1 MKLGLLGLFLLS
13 FGVSAKVNFKTF
25 KPTGGVTSGGGYV
38 IVCEEDKTVEL
49 LDFFEASQ
57 TIRGYAL
64 RDLPAGNDVYQKA
77 HAVIDRIQG
86 FSKAFNQDWHKTLD
100 EFKKGDMTFIDR
112 GVITDIND
120 GRTVVSPSRKCFK
133 VQAGLQVKNP
143 GPYQYRV
150 MIDKDLWNK
159 MNDFTK
165 VGLLVHEVI
174 YKTALAQ
181 GHEDSDKVRLVNS
194 FLFSKYTETFKEF
207 DYLEIFQFAKVD
219 GCFETK
225 TQFQN
230 ETLGNSEY
238 QITYKVSDF
247 NYSAEKFTGFTCGE
261 QMIEKFIDQGTLY
274 LDPQTEVK
282 FNRGSDDICFIKENA
297 SMFQRNDDQHFVHHV
312 CFKLYAVNNYHLSF
326 SRTSTL
332 WPEFRSGE
340 GIRQAYCADQEI
352 QDYYVMGCRDFQSEV
367 KIASQEFKIKN
378 FYPGYPLEFFGFEN
392 DQNLLRF
399 GYMDMSMVMLHPHFQ
414 VDVVKKE
421 IITFAFN
428 STSLLINAQE
438 SCFIPTGDRLHFDLV
453 SGKFKKVSLARPRD
467 FGEEDCAKYFA
478 ERESQGS
485 LK

>member
-13 FGVSAKVNFKTF
+13 FGLSAKVDFKSFTPF
-25 KPTGGVTSGGGYV
+25 GGVTSGGGYV

-86 FSKAFNQDWHKTLD
+86 FSKDFNQDWHKTLD
-100 EFKKGDMTFIDR
+100 EFKNGDMTFIDR

-194 FLFSKYTETFKEF
+194 FLFSKYTEKFNEF

-225 TQFQN
+225 TKF
-230 ETLGNSEY
+230 TSESY
-238 QITYKVSDF
+238 GSSEHQVTYKVSDF
-247 NYSAEKFTGFTCGE
+247 KKSQKGFTGNTCGE
-261 QMIEKFIDQGTLY
+261 QIIEKFVDEGTLY

-282 FNRGSDDICFIKENA
+282 MNLGSDDICFIKQNA
-297 SMFQRNDDQHFVHHV
+297 SMFQRKEEQHFVHHV
-312 CFKLYAVNNYHLSF
+312 CFKLYTNSYHLSF
-326 SRTSTL
+326 SETSSL
-332 WPEFRSGE
+332 WPEFRSGD
-340 GIRQAYCADQEI
+340 GIRQAYCSGQEI
-352 QDYYVMGCRDFQSEV
+352 DGYYVSGCRSFQSEV
-367 KIASQEFKIKN
+367 KIASQELKIKN
-378 FYPGYPLEFFGFEN
+378 FYPGYPLEFFAFEN
-392 DQNLLRF
+392 DQNILRF
-399 GYMDMSMVMLHPHFQ
+399 GYMDMSMVMLNPHFQ

-421 IITFAFN
+421 VLTYTMNA
-428 STSLLINAQE
+428 TSLLINE
-438 SCFIPTGDRLHFDLV
+438 SKSCFIENGDRVHFDLV
-453 SGKFKKVSLARPRD
+453 SGKFKKVSLTRPRE
-467 FGEEDCAKYFA
+467 FGDEDCAKYFA
-478 ERESQGS
+478 ERESQGN